1 MGLLHWARYGGSS
14 AADRT
19 ASHPCDGCRDE
30 TARSYFR
37 TVRVNASPELTFRW
51 ICQLTQAPYS
61 YDLLDNRGHRSP
73 RELTPGA
80 DDIKVG
86 SEFLVFEVTDIEPGR
101 NVTGVAPEKIAK
113 IFGPISA
120 TYAVVSADDGS
131 SRIVVKIWIGKRGRL
146 GGFKRAALVLGDAIM
161 MRKQLLTLR
170 DLAERDERRA
180 TGVAPGS

>member
-1 MGLLHWARYGGSS
+1 MGLLHWARYTGSS

-19 ASHPCDGCRDE
+19 ASYPCDGCRDE

-37 TVRVNASPELTFRW
+37 AVTVHASPELTFRW

-61 YDLLDNRGHRSP
+61 YDILDNRGHRSP

-80 DDIKVG
+80 DDLKIG
-86 SEFLVFEVTDIEPGR
+86 SEFLVFEVTAIEPGR
-101 NVTGVAPEKIAK
+101 SVTGVAPEKIAK

-120 TYAVVSADDGS
+120 TFAVVSATGGS
-131 SRIVVKIWIGKRGRL
+131 SRIVVKIWSGKRGRL
-146 GGFKRAALVLGDAIM
+146 GSVRRAALVLGDAIM

-170 DLAERDERRA
+170 DLAERDQRRA
-180 TGVAPGS
+180 TGAAPGN